1 MTGPRAEGRGGF
13 LVRCEARDPL
23 RALTAFA
30 GLTIRVSQRIRYEGA
45 PRMWDSAIVHCD
57 EEIDGTLV
65 LRILVSNPDWPEP
78 VQIAS
83 LQSRPGD
90 EECGTALGCN
100 LDHVSASIFE
110 GM

>member
-1 MTGPRAEGRGGF
+1 MIEPQPQGRGGF
-13 LVRCEARDPL
+13 SVRCEARDPL

-30 GLTIRVSQRIRYEGA
+30 GLTIRVSQRIRHEGA

-83 LQSRPGD
+83 LQSRPEDD
-90 EECGTALGCN
+90 ECRTALGCN
-100 LDHVSASIFE
+100 LDHVSANVFD